1 MCFNATSTLL
11 GVIGDSGTVHIF
23 KLGSGKESFS
33 GGSNNDASS
42 SPSGSSFD
50 SRDNPG
56 GGGMEGGY
64 EAFIDGKKKRSMRF
78 DNVSFTS
85 LSSLRH

>member
-11 GVIGDSGTVHIF
+11 GVVGDSGTVHVF
-23 KLGSGKESFS
+23 NLG
-33 GGSNNDASS
+33 GGRDEEREGGGGGRGRETGGAM
-42 SPSGSSFD
+42 SPTGSYD

-64 EAFIDGKKKRSMRF
+64 EAFIDEKKKSMGCVLLF
-78 DNVSFTS
+78 C
-85 LSSLRH
+85 